1 MDSANFLI
9 YFFSDFLAKMKSWFY
24 VIVLV
29 HAISLC
35 IIFLKKDNLQ
45 TAIKICLQNS
55 RFKFPIINLGGFD
68 CFWLL
73 FIVRESIKN
82 ALPTRGQNA
91 KIYKFPE
98 FLISHVRSIFIK
110 CLFLWR
116 DITTCSK
123 QIFFRMQK
131 WIELQKIG
139 NVQKIYWKP

>member
-9 YFFSDFLAKMKSWFY
+9 YFFSDVLAKMKSWFY

-35 IIFLKKDNLQ
+35 IIFSTKDNLQ

-73 FIVRESIKN
+73 FIVRESIIIRTSYPGTYKK
-82 ALPTRGQNA
+82 RYIE
-91 KIYKFPE
+91 IYIFMLRI
-98 FLISHVRSIFIK
+98 FLAFIMFGNK
-110 CLFLWR
+110 LHHL
-116 DITTCSK
+116 DPNKKLHYVIVYYYCSS
-123 QIFFRMQK
+123 
-131 WIELQKIG
+131 
-139 NVQKIYWKP
+139 